1 MDIIVEKCRKKSK
14 ILEFP
19 RKSSI
24 VSYIFE
30 ICGGIIYLI
39 CPKIFPERIAG
50 AAYFVEK
57 CRKKAARSAAFPR
70 YLVVDRRL
78 RWQHWA
84 FPGGPFHSIYVFT
97 RSKSDIK
104 CRKLSKNFFVA
115 ALPIVIPW
123 AHYFGKKIIF
133 FQNLEYAWPFSFP
146 NRLFIPDHGAADRVR
161 IIDQQL
167 RRSPPAA
174 RACIYRKYWGPGR

>member
-30 ICGGIIYLI
+30 ICGGVIYLI

-84 FPGGPFHSIYVFT
+84 FLGGPFHSIYVFT

-104 CRKLSKNFFVA
+104 CRKLSKKFFCGGSADRHNLGHRLWEKNYFFSKFGICVA
-115 ALPIVIPW
+115 LLVSKSI
-123 AHYFGKKIIF
+123 FG
-133 FQNLEYAWPFSFP
+133 SGS
-146 NRLFIPDHGAADRVR
+146 RSCRSCPDH
-161 IIDQQL
+161 
-167 RRSPPAA
+167 
-174 RACIYRKYWGPGR
+174 

>member
-1 MDIIVEKCRKKSK
+1 MLLILSKNVEKKLPDRQPS
-14 ILEFP
+14 F
-19 RKSSI
+19 
-24 VSYIFE
+24 F
-30 ICGGIIYLI
+30 
-39 CPKIFPERIAG
+39 
-50 AAYFVEK
+50 
-57 CRKKAARSAAFPR
+57 

-115 ALPIVIPW
+115 ALPIGITW
-123 AHYFGKKIIF
+123 GTHFRKKIIF

-146 NRLFIPDHGAADRVR
+146 NRFLDPDHGAADRVR